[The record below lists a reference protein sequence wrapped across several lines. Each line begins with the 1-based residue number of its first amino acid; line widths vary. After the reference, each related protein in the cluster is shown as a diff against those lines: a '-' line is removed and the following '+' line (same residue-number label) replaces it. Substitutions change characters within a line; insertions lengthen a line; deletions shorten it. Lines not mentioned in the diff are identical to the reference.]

1 MSRPAEWPLS
11 PIPGPSTRA
20 EPIEQ
25 PTFEGPH
32 WSSRVQQ
39 QIQRPDNVYGD
50 DPFVDCLTD
59 SQWEQIMQGQI
70 PRPSDPETRE
80 KATLL
85 CSYVSHQPVST
96 RDTLESELV
105 LDLLLEEGGDSLHN
119 FLLAAAK
126 SVE

>member
-1 MSRPAEWPLS
+1 MSRPAERPLS

-25 PTFEGPH
+25 PTFEGPRR
-32 WSSRVQQ
+32 SSRVRQ

-50 DPFVDCLTD
+50 DPFVDRLTD

-85 CSYVSHQPVST
+85 RSYVSRQPVST
-96 RDTLESELV
+96 RDALESELV
-105 LDLLLEEGGDSLHN
+105 LDLLLEEGGR
-119 FLLAAAK
+119 
-126 SVE
+126 